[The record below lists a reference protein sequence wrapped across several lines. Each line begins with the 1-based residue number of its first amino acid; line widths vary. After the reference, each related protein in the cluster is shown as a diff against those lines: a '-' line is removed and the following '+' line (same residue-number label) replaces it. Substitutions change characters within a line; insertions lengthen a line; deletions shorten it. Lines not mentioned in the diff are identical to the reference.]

1 MPKIKI
7 HASNF
12 DNIEMSITGGVIF
25 IKSKWTQLAG
35 DRVDPAS
42 VVALDVAS
50 EDSVKKIGGSLG
62 WGVAGGVLMGPLGLI
77 AGAILGGNRKDVTFI
92 AELSEG
98 RKFMATTDSK
108 TYTELQAKSMRL

>member
-1 MPKIKI
+1 MPKIKV

-12 DNIEMSITGGVIF
+12 DNMEISITGGVIF
-25 IKSKWTQLAG
+25 IKSKWSQLVG